1 MADVEISREHHMTLA
16 QAKKVA
22 QKVADDMAAE
32 YGLKSEWAGD
42 TLNFSRSGVHGVL
55 DVDATHMKVHV
66 NLGFLF
72 KPFAGKF
79 REHMTANFDKLLA
92 KKASKKA

>member
-32 YGLKSEWAGD
+32 YGLKSEWEGD
-42 TLNFSRSGVHGVL
+42 TLNFSRSGVNGVL
-55 DVDATHMKVHV
+55 KVDATHMEVQV
-66 NLGFLF
+66 SLGFLF

-79 REHMTANFDKLLA
+79 REHMTANFDKLLVKKAA
-92 KKASKKA
+92 KKA